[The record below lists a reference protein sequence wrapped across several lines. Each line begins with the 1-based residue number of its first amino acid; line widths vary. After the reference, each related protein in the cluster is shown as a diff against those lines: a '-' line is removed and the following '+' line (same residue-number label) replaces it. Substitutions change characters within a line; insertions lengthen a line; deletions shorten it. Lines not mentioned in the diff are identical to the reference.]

1 MTLEALEWL
10 ERVFD
15 QYGYL
20 VLLIGLP
27 VDFIA
32 LPLPPGQ
39 TTLAYTGYLISRG
52 TLAPVAAI
60 LSAFFGASI
69 GVTAT
74 YTIGYQAGA
83 RLLERFG
90 KRLMIRPD
98 VLEKTRGYYERYG
111 NRFLFASFFLPG
123 VRQFAG
129 YAVGMLKVPYRTFA
143 IYAYAGA
150 ACWTGAFIAIGYA
163 FGEQWEAVFLLVERY
178 LVYFGVAVGL
188 AVAAYAAVRLYRR
201 RKTRG

>member
-1 MTLEALEWL
+1 MEALAWL
-10 ERVFD
+10 ERVFE

-39 TTLAYTGYLISRG
+39 TTLAYTGYLVHKG
-52 TLAPVAAI
+52 TLSPVLAAAA
-60 LSAFFGASI
+60 AFFGAAV

-83 RLLERFG
+83 RLLDRFG
-90 KRLMIRPD
+90 KRLMLRPD
-98 VLEKTRGYYERYG
+98 ALEKTRRYYERHG
-111 NRFLFASFFLPG
+111 NRFLFASFFIPG

-129 YAVGMLKVPYRTFA
+129 YAVGMLRVPFRTFA
-143 IYAYAGA
+143 VYAYAGA
-150 ACWTGAFIAIGYA
+150 ACWTAAFVGIGYA
-163 FGEQWEAVFLLVERY
+163 FGERWETAFAFVERY
-178 LVYFGVAVGL
+178 VAYVCAGL
-188 AVAAYAAVRLYRR
+188 GAAAAAYVLRTLYKRR
-201 RKTRG
+201 RRTK

>member
-1 MTLEALEWL
+1 MEALAWL
-10 ERVFD
+10 ERVFE

-39 TTLAYTGYLISRG
+39 TTLAYTGYLIYKEALS
-52 TLAPVAAI
+52 PVAAVAA
-60 LSAFFGASI
+60 AFLGASI

-83 RLLERFG
+83 RLLEKFG
-90 KRLMIRPD
+90 RRLMIRPD
-98 VLEKTRGYYERYG
+98 VLEKSRGYYERYG
-111 NRFLFASFFLPG
+111 NRFLFASFFIPG

-129 YAVGMLKVPYRTFA
+129 YAVGMLRVPFRTFA
-143 IYAYAGA
+143 FYAYGGA

-163 FGEQWEAVFLLVERY
+163 FGEQWEAAFLLAERY
-178 LVYFGVAVGL
+178 LLFVCIAAGV
-188 AVAAYAAVRLYRR
+188 VAAAYVAWALYKKR
-201 RKTRG
+201 RKAG

>member
-1 MTLEALEWL
+1 MTLEALAWL

-83 RLLERFG
+83 RLLDRFG
-90 KRLMIRPD
+90 KRLMIRPE

-163 FGEQWEAVFLLVERY
+163 FGEQWETVFLLVERY
-178 LVYFGVAVGL
+178 LVYFGVAIGL
-188 AVAAYAAVRLYRR
+188 VIAAYVAIQLYRR
-201 RKTRG
+201 RRKAG